1 MIDCKTLKRLIVEV
15 YSANPFTPVK
25 EVVSDVEKL
34 ADYQNVFPSGSDC
47 MWYEVYRN
55 YYDNRRLSPL
65 DRENVNHIIWQ
76 LIRENLLVIDNDRL
90 N

>member
-34 ADYQNVFPSGSDC
+34 ADYKNVFPSRNDC
-47 MWYEVYRN
+47 QRYDVYSN
-55 YYDNRRLSPL
+55 YYENRRLSPL

-76 LIRENLLVIDNDRL
+76 LIRENLLVIDNDML